1 MTNREQGDVLLQDVI
16 EEQPSAGVCFDPES
30 YFGKWLA
37 SIEGSHFREL
47 VEPSP
52 GVLFDGDDLDFEGN
66 ISFDEDLPQKL
77 ETPGTLVVAE
87 HGRLAGDIEVSTALI
102 DGIFKGIIRATE
114 EVILEN
120 HAVVI
125 GDIHTPTLTIRGGA
139 IIEGT
144 CHFGV
149 VREKAGPPVWSA
161 LKVGWAKVWRGRLFQ

>member
-1 MTNREQGDVLLQDVI
+1 MSNREQGGVLLEDVT
-16 EEQPSAGVCFDPES
+16 AGICFDPEPH
-30 YFGKWLA
+30 FGKWLE
-37 SIEGSHFREL
+37 SMESFRFREL

-52 GVLFDGDDLDFEGN
+52 GVLFDGDDLDFEG
-66 ISFDEDLPQKL
+66 IVSFDEDLPQRL

-87 HGRLAGDIEVSTALI
+87 HGKLAGDVEVSTALI
-102 DGIFKGIIRATE
+102 DGMFKGNITATE
-114 EVILEN
+114 EVVLEN

-125 GDIHTPTLTIRGGA
+125 GDIYTPTLTIRGGA

-149 VREKAGPPVWSA
+149 VKEKGGPPVWSA